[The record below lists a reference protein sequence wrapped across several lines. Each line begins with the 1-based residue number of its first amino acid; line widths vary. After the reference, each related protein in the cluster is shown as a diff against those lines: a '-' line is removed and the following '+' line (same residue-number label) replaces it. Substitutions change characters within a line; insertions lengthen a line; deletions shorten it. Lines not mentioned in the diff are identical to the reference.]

1 MGRSASKQSTP
12 NNPWEAEIA
21 RKKRREQSARDR
33 AKEVKAERKQQEK
46 RKKRAEKEA
55 KRAQKKNRKK
65 RKSKLED
72 LKDSEPPPIV
82 RKSKAKLEESDYD
95 SEAIRRMQDQL
106 AFNSDVFVLNQLLLG
121 VQFYGNYE
129 REMWDAV
136 ERNRQLENKHN
147 SRISRHCKTVILPDR
162 LQDAVDQRV
171 KFLPKHGIRKNELQP
186 LHSQTC
192 YVIHDNIEISNPGET
207 SVYSILTDAPIYK
220 LEIEDGL
227 EEKLNSAGKRRRAYC
242 HHGYIK
248 LKSTEYI
255 KPNNPSPLDEI
266 NENGASVYGDEPNGL
281 SKQQR
286 SKQNRKNSSTSES
299 DTLDEEDEVDD
310 EEEDVP
316 VVRFGKL
323 NYRDSVANKPLKTAN
338 GSIYGMNLR
347 LLIPSTSTSST
358 SPPSSEYDYA
368 YITAINTHQPLSIMK
383 GMCEEHPVST
393 TVLPDYC
400 VTTVNCPTELNQGY
414 YSDAESDADKLGYLA
429 KGGLAVK
436 SNPVEYITEQRQY
449 LNSKGFLAYFINLFQ
464 NTLAQELGI
473 ATEDLDRATWKGAV
487 IYSGCWEIIPAI
499 LCPWPRE
506 AVEWIHRKREV
517 KVNPLNKQKFQWPT
531 PPMIQKVK
539 SFGCHVIPS
548 GYAPKQGNNRYR
560 QLEWKIVFP
569 EAERYLDSCLTNT
582 QTKIYMLTKLLFK
595 TFVDPAFTSGVSMFG
610 NEHLR
615 AHLFW
620 QCESNYAAWP
630 EDYLG
635 EALMRF
641 LNALLDRIKTHKLP
655 DYFLPSRNLF
665 ENIPEKVLVE
675 LHKRIFR
682 ITENPVM
689 HILVALRNMKLPGG
703 NVTFYPKIRIKRLY
717 SVLIIENPL
726 KIINP
731 LIGDDSENLA
741 AEDSADDDGYEKEVA
756 VGSMAYFNQQ
766 EVESRKQRT
775 RIVRFMEK
783 EKKKQDQKTIEE
795 RRVSVDSIDL
805 MFSPLKHM
813 ENIRRQL
820 IYNIFVQ
827 HFIDMAQ
834 TSYVFRSLNQGL
846 IYLKQAER
854 LCSLLSDDHGV
865 EEARKFLSKI
875 YSLRGEIQKT
885 IHHTS
890 YGPALPKRSSIAQS
904 PQNRRVRMK
913 SPKQTGRPS
922 YTNLSPEVPQS
933 PADSPW
939 QSPENDRRRRAVKR
953 VSVQVHPG
961 PSSSR
966 LNVPPTTDQ
975 DDISRLLGNVSV
987 VS

>member
-1 MGRSASKQSTP
+1 MGRSASKEQTANPP
-12 NNPWEAEIA
+12 NNPWEVEIA
-21 RKKRREQSARDR
+21 RKKRREQNVKER
-33 AKEVKAERKQQEK
+33 AAEVAAERKKIEK
-46 RKKRAEKEA
+46 LRKREEKEA
-55 KRAQKKNRKK
+55 KRAQKKKSKK

-72 LKDSEPPPIV
+72 LKDSQPPPIV

-106 AFNSDVFVLNQLLLG
+106 AFSSDVFVLNQLLLG

-136 ERNRQLENKHN
+136 ERNRQAENKHN
-147 SRISRHCKTVILPDR
+147 GRISQHCKTVILPDR

-171 KFLPKHGIRKNELQP
+171 KFLPKHGLRKNELQP
-186 LHSQTC
+186 LYTQTC
-192 YVIHDNIEISNPGET
+192 YVIHDNIEISNPGES
-207 SVYSILTDAPIYK
+207 SVYSILTNAPIYK

-227 EEKLNSAGKRRRAYC
+227 EEKLNNAGRRRRAYC

-255 KPNNPSPLDEI
+255 KPNDPSPLDVI
-266 NENGASVYGDEPNGL
+266 NEKPNGYGDDSNGL
-281 SKQQR
+281 CKKQM
-286 SKQNRKNSSTSES
+286 KETPKTSSTSES
-299 DTLDEEDEVDD
+299 DTMDEEDEVD
-310 EEEDVP
+310 EEEDDVP
-316 VVRFGKL
+316 IVNFGKI
-323 NYRDSVANKPLKTAN
+323 NFRDSVAIKLPKPTPN
-338 GSIYGMNLR
+338 GSIYGLNR
-347 LLIPSTSTSST
+347 LVIPSTSTSST

-383 GMCEEHPVST
+383 GISNDRPVST

-400 VTTVNCPTELNQGY
+400 VTTINCPTELNQGY
-414 YSDAESDADKLGYLA
+414 YSDAESDADKLVYLA
-429 KGGLAVK
+429 KGALPVK
-436 SNPVEYITEQRQY
+436 NNPVEYTTEQRQY

-464 NTLAQELGI
+464 DTLAQDLGI
-473 ATEDLDRATWKGAV
+473 GREDLDKATWKGAV
-487 IYSGCWEIIPAI
+487 IYSGCWEIVPAI

-506 AVEWIHRKREV
+506 AVEWVQRKREV
-517 KVNPLNKQKFQWPT
+517 KINPLTKQKFQWPT

-548 GYAPKQGNNRYR
+548 GYAPKQGSNRYR

-569 EAERYLDSCLTNT
+569 EAERYLESCLTNT

-595 TFVDPAFTSGVSMFG
+595 TFVDPVFTTGVSMFS

-630 EDYLG
+630 ADYLG
-635 EALMRF
+635 EAFIRF

-689 HILVALRNMKLPGG
+689 HVLIALRNMKLPGG

-717 SVLIIENPL
+717 SVLIIDNPL
-726 KIINP
+726 KILNP
-731 LIGDDSENLA
+731 RFRDENENLA
-741 AEDSADDDGYEKEVA
+741 AEDSADDDGNEKEVA

-775 RIVRFMEK
+775 RIVRFMEA
-783 EKKKQDQKTIEE
+783 EKMKQEQQTNEE
-795 RRVSVDSIDL
+795 RRVSMDSIDL

-834 TSYVFRSLNQGL
+834 TSYYFRSLNQGL
-846 IYLKQAER
+846 VYLKQAER

-865 EEARKFLSKI
+865 EEARRFLSKI
-875 YSLRGEIQKT
+875 YRLRSEILKT
-885 IHHTS
+885 TNHTS
-890 YGPALPKRSSIAQS
+890 YGPALPKRASSIQS
-904 PQNRRVRMK
+904 PQNRRMRMK
-913 SPKQTGRPS
+913 SPRQNGRPS
-922 YTNLSPEVPQS
+922 YSNVSPESRS
-933 PADSPW
+933 PEETPW
-939 QSPENDRRRRAVKR
+939 QSPENDRRRAATR

-961 PSSSR
+961 PSTSR
-966 LNVPPTTDQ
+966 FDVSTDQ
-975 DDISRLLGNVSV
+975 DEISQLLGNVSAIA
-987 VS
+987 